1 MMRKQLHIF
10 FNALAFFTRIP
21 SPKWVVFS
29 KEYRQKSIA
38 YFSLIGILV
47 GGLAALIFLG
57 LHYILPLSIA
67 ILLSMVSSIYLT
79 GAFHEDGFA
88 DVCDGF
94 GGGWHKEKILTIM
107 KDPRV
112 GAFGALG
119 LFLLLGL
126 KFASLYE
133 VQNKALIPLVIVSGH
148 SVSRLKAA
156 ILVYQLPYVSDS
168 KTSKSKDRAVGM
180 SKTALLLNVIF
191 GIIPLFFFKNYLVF
205 LCLIP
210 SFLGMWFLLL
220 KFKKWIGGQTG
231 DCAGAT
237 QQFCEV
243 IFYIS
248 LVALWKFI

>member
-1 MMRKQLHIF
+1 MIVKQLHIF

-38 YFSLIGILV
+38 YFSFVGIIV
-47 GGLAALIFLG
+47 GGFAALVFFG
-57 LHYILPLSIA
+57 ANYILPTSVA
-67 ILLSMVSSIYLT
+67 ILLSMVGSIYLT

-94 GGGWHKEKILTIM
+94 GGGWNKEKILLIM
-107 KDPRV
+107 KDSQI
-112 GAFGALG
+112 GAFGAIG
-119 LFLLLGL
+119 LCLLLGL

-133 VQNKALIPLVIVSGH
+133 VQSEFIPIVLISGH
-148 SVSRLKAA
+148 AVSRFMAA
-156 ILVYQLPYVSDS
+156 LLVYQLPYVSS
-168 KTSKSKDRAVGM
+168 SETSKSKDRASRM
-180 SKTALLLNVIF
+180 SDKALVVNIIC
-191 GIIPLFFFKNYLVF
+191 GIAPLFFFESYFVF

-210 SFLGMWFLLL
+210 PLLGMWFLAS

-243 IFYIS
+243 VFYMS
-248 LVALWKFI
+248 LLVLWKFI